1 MKSELSNGHGI
12 AISILADQSE
22 PGQESGDDGYMNTI
36 NWAQYYTGDPQS
48 NHTVTVV
55 GYDDNYPKENFTRM
69 AEGEVVEGS
78 TPPKDGAFIVKNSW
92 GALTEE
98 DKATATYDADGNIVY
113 ENPNAAAWGI
123 EDTGYFYLS
132 YYDNSIVSAE
142 SYEFYNS
149 KETNYTRLNY
159 DQYDLQQP
167 AMYNCVANSDKE
179 MSANVFAAEEDE
191 YLCQISYMTTVP
203 MTNVHYEIYKDV
215 QDNDPTSG
223 VLLEQ
228 GDTVNKLGGYQRL
241 DLSGEYFLKQGEKY
255 SVVITMTMQDD
266 DGELNYGRIYS
277 FMAMP
282 QAGVSLNAVVNPGES
297 YAYTDG
303 KWTDWFEIKGGIEE
317 SLYQSAVEEYGSEE
331 EFLKRIPL
339 GKDFVKVD
347 NLPIKAYLVPAADE
361 SSYIRGD
368 ADGDGK
374 VTITD
379 ATMIQKYIAEYEM
392 PENFQPEACDIN
404 GDDRITI
411 SDVTEIQR
419 YLAGFDNI
427 YHIGEIVKYD
437 EYELPFIPE

>member
-1 MKSELSNGHGI
+1 ME
-12 AISILADQSE
+12 
-22 PGQESGDDGYMNTI
+22 
-36 NWAQYYTGDPQS
+36 
-48 NHTVTVV
+48 
-55 GYDDNYPKENFTRM
+55 
-69 AEGEVVEGS
+69 EGS
-78 TPPKDGAFIVKNSW
+78 LTTAADIRERNRRCPARISPRMRRSACRCLLVSRAAAASTGINLYGYAYDTIGNCHWAAENTYTANSLNQYTSV
-92 GALTEE
+92 AASTNLV
-98 DKATATYDADGNIVY
+98 YDADGNIVY

-142 SYEFYNS
+142 SYEFYNR
-149 KETNYTRLNY
+149 ENTEYTRMNY
-159 DQYDLQQP
+159 DQYDLLQP

-266 DGELNYGRIYS
+266 DGALSYGRVYS

-303 KWTDWFEIKGGIEE
+303 KWTDWSELKGGIEE

-347 NLPIKAYLVPAADE
+347 NLPIKAYLVPASAK
-361 SSYIRGD
+361 SGIVRGD

-392 PENFQPEACDIN
+392 PENFQPEACNID

-427 YHIGEIVKYD
+427 YHIGEIIFYD
-437 EYELPFIPE
+437 EYELPLIPN